1 MWNKLSLERLT
12 DKERRM
18 VMIGAVCVA
27 AILVGTVV
35 PKWWSHWSRIR
46 TQIKDNQRLLDQAS
60 KGEFNPPGLAALV
73 PVFEMPK
80 DMEAQKV
87 LFRDEINRQL
97 TGAQMPSAPLQIEPA
112 TKQVV
117 GKFSRLSL
125 KYKGTCRFE
134 QLLDFLAM
142 LKNNKYYAGVD
153 ELILRADSKKTAQER
168 QTLEVEM
175 TISTLFKAEVKKGVK
190 G

>member
-1 MWNKLSLERLT
+1 MLNTLSYDRLS

-18 VMIGAVCVA
+18 VMIVAVCVA

-35 PKWWSHWSRIR
+35 PKWWGHWSKIR
-46 TQIKDNQRLLDQAS
+46 TQIKDSQLLINQAS

-80 DMEAQKV
+80 DMEAQKT
-87 LFRDEINRQL
+87 LFRDEVNRQL
-97 TGAQMPSAPLQIEPA
+97 KAAQMPSAPLQIEPA
-112 TKQVV
+112 TRQMV
-117 GKFSRLSL
+117 GKFTRLTL
-125 KYKGTCRFE
+125 KYKGTCRFD

-142 LKNNKYYAGVD
+142 LKNNRYYAGVE
-153 ELILRADSKKTAQER
+153 ELILRADPKRSPQER
-168 QTLEVEM
+168 QSLNVEM
-175 TISTLFKAEVKKGVK
+175 TISTLFKTEIKKGVK